1 MSASGPSLDAL
12 SWTTA
17 LDFLRE
23 AEAVTADIMPRM
35 ATHAAYYAMFHA
47 ARAVLVQVDGLGAP
61 TKHHAVVGR
70 FGQLAKLA
78 NDAQLM
84 AAGRLINGAQNDRLR
99 SDYNTGR
106 TPLPSD
112 AARAVQDA
120 RTFLDICA
128 RHYGL
133 PAP

>member
-1 MSASGPSLDAL
+1 SQHELHWRAFRSDERVGTISRRAELDDRV
-12 SWTTA
+12 
-17 LDFLRE
+17 DFLRE

-106 TPLPSD
+106 TPLPSE
-112 AARAVQDA
+112 AA
-120 RTFLDICA
+120 
-128 RHYGL
+128 
-133 PAP
+133 